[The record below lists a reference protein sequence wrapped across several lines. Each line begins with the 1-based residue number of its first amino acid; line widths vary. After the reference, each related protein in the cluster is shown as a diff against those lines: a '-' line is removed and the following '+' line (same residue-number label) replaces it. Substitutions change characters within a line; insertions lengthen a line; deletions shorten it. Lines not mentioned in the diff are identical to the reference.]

1 VRGDVSVVSEVSMVT
16 SLISRPDLLTR
27 SFGLVHWGRMRVR
40 VHVRV
45 RACAC
50 VCGCA
55 FVLCF

>member
-1 VRGDVSVVSEVSMVT
+1 MVT